1 MRILPMSSSS
11 SESGRTSSS
20 DSLSCCVESDF
31 HVEIEQGSNV
41 ISGETEAFNEVKDV
55 IQPYVDEPLASE
67 EWLRAYE
74 EKKQVEKA
82 RNVELTVRF
91 DGKVALKYW

>member
-31 HVEIEQGSNV
+31 DVEIEQGSNV
-41 ISGETEAFNEVKDV
+41 ISGETEALNEVKDV

-82 RNVELTVRF
+82 RNVE
-91 DGKVALKYW
+91 